1 MRDNENITATEE
13 NTVGCETVDIELVST
28 RQCDETLE
36 YEHIS
41 TKQCSAYGIEPGMD
55 DDDMEYYET
64 LESEHISIN
73 QCSAYGVVPETDADN
88 TYEN

>member
-13 NTVGCETVDIELVST
+13 NTVEYETVDIELVST
-28 RQCDETLE
+28 RQCDEALE

-41 TKQCSAYGIEPGMD
+41 TKQCSAYGIVPGMD
-55 DDDMEYYET
+55 DDDREYYET
-64 LESEHISIN
+64 LESEHISTN

>member
-13 NTVGCETVDIELVST
+13 NTVGCGTVDIELVSI

-36 YEHIS
+36 YERIS
-41 TKQCSAYGIEPGMD
+41 TNQCSAYGIVPGMD

-64 LESEHISIN
+64 LESEHI
-73 QCSAYGVVPETDADN
+73 
-88 TYEN
+88 